1 MTSEIRVNKIEN
13 RSGLGTVTF
22 ADTGVDL
29 AGIVTATTFSGSGA
43 SLTGLPA
50 AQVTGTLPA
59 ISGANLTNLAAANLT
74 GTIADAR
81 FPATLPA
88 ASAANLTSIP
98 AANVTGTLP
107 ALTAANLTNI
117 PAANIVGVCTSGLT
131 KTGGFGKLFQVLQT
145 VKTDTYTTSSTSYGL
160 ITGLTQAITATST
173 SNRILVNVTL
183 YGGNSGSDYA
193 VGFQLAKDGS
203 VISGS
208 IGAASGGSQESGSL
222 RFRMSSN
229 NHALHGSFSYLDT
242 PADTSAHTYGVLMKV
257 FNSSYTGR
265 VGGTGADGGYNQ
277 HMRCPC
283 TITVMEVG
291 V

>member
-1 MTSEIRVNKIEN
+1 MSTLKVNKIRDTAGSADSITLDPN
-13 RSGLGTVTF
+13 GGAVIAGVTTVSTVKVGSGVTITSDGDIF
-22 ADTGVDL
+22 HSGVC
-29 AGIVTATTFSGSGA
+29 TATSFSG
-43 SLTGLPA
+43 
-50 AQVTGTLPA
+50 Q
-59 ISGANLTNLAAANLT
+59 I
-74 GTIADAR
+74 
-81 FPATLPA
+81 PA
-88 ASAANLTSIP
+88 AS
-98 AANVTGTLP
+98 
-107 ALTAANLTNI
+107 
-117 PAANIVGVCTSGLT
+117 IVGVCTSGLT

-203 VISGS
+203 AISGA
-208 IGAASGGSQESGSL
+208 IGAASGANQESGTI
-222 RFRMSSN
+222 RFRQSSY
-229 NHALHGSFSYLDT
+229 NHAEEGSFMFLDT

-257 FNSSYTGR
+257 FNASYTGS
-265 VGGTGADGGYNQ
+265 VGRTGADGNYNQ